1 MMANTPSS
9 SASVMPQTVGAKTA
23 SSQSFKYPSIRTQAP
38 SFDVMMAGTSA
49 PSAHSSG
56 FQHSGRGEKVKAC
69 QWVRRLAWWDL
80 LRERHA
86 PGAGV
91 RTRAACRR
99 GLKRSKGRSGPL
111 WGLGRRATLSGGDPE
126 PAVQPG
132 CEARLGYRRAGS
144 EGPGDEAWDRKR
156 PVLRFDGAVPGAGSG

>member
-56 FQHSGRGEKVKAC
+56 FQHSGRGEKDKAC
-69 QWVRRLAWWDL
+69 QWVRPSGMVGSDS
-80 LRERHA
+80 EKGA
-86 PGAGV
+86 P
-91 RTRAACRR
+91 R
-99 GLKRSKGRSGPL
+99 
-111 WGLGRRATLSGGDPE
+111 GRRPHASRL
-126 PAVQPG
+126 PARA
-132 CEARLGYRRAGS
+132 EAQQRT
-144 EGPGDEAWDRKR
+144 
-156 PVLRFDGAVPGAGSG
+156 VGAV